1 MSPSP
6 APAASSELPWAF
18 IDCPTD
24 TLVALLAHMLD
35 LLIRHNDQVTL
46 TPDALTRFHSRAPPG
61 ISVQDY
67 LARIVKY
74 TNCEKIPLLSLLSY
88 IDITCLNLP
97 TFTLSSLTVHRFLIA
112 SICAGSKAQCDVF
125 CTNAHYAKVG
135 GIKTGELN
143 ALERELVRVT
153 EWDLCCHAE
162 TLQRYYTSLIRS
174 HGGYTQAPEPATSPF
189 VQFPDP
195 YPDPT
200 HSTREGGDTAG
211 EEGDGEGC
219 ADCDPGQ
226 GQTGEEAGGGVGGG
240 TGDEDHDM
248 PLQSSPARPPL
259 NGSLSEDPA
268 GSRDEKMIIDPSPT
282 LSASTRGRPRR
293 RRTSHMDVDPSRGHL
308 SKKGKGAEREGTG
321 GDEGDGDEGG
331 SPYSA
336 ASSSVP
342 SSSRSRS
349 RGGSRSSRRG
359 RTGGSPRDAFGAP
372 SGSAKEGTG
381 LNEERGPAGAGIGT
395 IIPPTPDVAHPSQPP
410 ISKNPTPQT
419 LSKPPLSTATS
430 STSTFASTSTSTQ
443 KDLHPTHSHSHP
455 HHPHAPKFLKNLGNM
470 FKKKSSPGAEE
481 RPVEGDVALSGAG
494 AGVGAGAGGVSVPPP
509 QTGGTGIAPEARQ
522 HTIVSSKPLGSLPR
536 ANPSQSSRT
545 PIPGFKSPPQSPR
558 GRPHPGEVSSRAD
571 AESPEMDKAVSLTPR
586 VRTRGETSLDS
597 PRERVWLGPGE
608 APTAG
613 LRASAGVAAGGSGGD
628 EAADKNQAWTEEEP
642 GKRAKA

>member
-1 MSPSP
+1 MPPSP
-6 APAASSELPWAF
+6 APAASELPWAF

-24 TLVALLAHMLD
+24 TLVTLLAHMLD

-195 YPDPT
+195 YPGPT
-200 HSTREGGDTAG
+200 NKNREEGDTAG
-211 EEGDGEGC
+211 EEGEGDGCVDC
-219 ADCDPGQ
+219 APGQ
-226 GQTGEEAGGGVGGG
+226 GHAGKEVGLAGAG
-240 TGDEDHDM
+240 TKDEDQEM

-268 GSRDEKMIIDPSPT
+268 GPQDEKMVVDPSPT
-282 LSASTRGRPRR
+282 LSARGRPRR

-308 SKKGKGAEREGTG
+308 SKKGKGSERGGEG
-321 GDEGDGDEGG
+321 EGEEEGG

-342 SSSRSRS
+342 SSSRSR
-349 RGGSRSSRRG
+349 GGSQSSRRN
-359 RTGGSPRDAFGAP
+359 RTGGSPRDMFVNSPGVTEVGA
-372 SGSAKEGTG
+372 GVNGEGV
-381 LNEERGPAGAGIGT
+381 PAGAGIGT
-395 IIPPTPDVAHPSQPP
+395 IIRPTPDVGHPSQP
-410 ISKNPTPQT
+410 SLSQEPTPQA
-419 LSKPPLSTATS
+419 LPKPPLSTN
-430 STSTFASTSTSTQ
+430 TSTSSQ
-443 KDLHPTHSHSHP
+443 KDLHPTHSHPQGHGHP

-470 FKKKSSPGAEE
+470 FRKKSSPGAED
-481 RPVEGDVALSGAG
+481 RPAEGDVVAGGGAG
-494 AGVGAGAGGVSVPPP
+494 SGGVGVPAPQSGIGAGGGA
-509 QTGGTGIAPEARQ
+509 GGGGGAAPESRQ
-522 HTIVSSKPLGSLPR
+522 HAIISSKPLRSLTR
-536 ANPSQSSRT
+536 ANPSQSQSTRT
-545 PIPGFKSPPQSPR
+545 PIPPFTNPPQSPR
-558 GRPHPGEVSSRAD
+558 GRPPAPA
-571 AESPEMDKAVSLTPR
+571 AESPEGGDKKIKLTPR
-586 VRTRGETSLDS
+586 IRTRGETSLDS
-597 PRERVWLGPGE
+597 PRERVWLGSGE

-613 LRASAGVAAGGSGGD
+613 LGGSAGVGMGTGVGAGEGDGD
-628 EAADKNQAWTEEEP
+628 EGVDGPWTEEEP